1 MTTPDFFR
9 SRLDAMIDLKHP
21 LAVLATRLPWA
32 AIEAALAPKL
42 SRQAPAPRRVRGEDL
57 LGGYDGEFGCGVSPA
72 GRPRLPVRLMASLL
86 YLKHSFN
93 LSDEELVVRWAENVQ
108 WQFFSGMDY
117 YEPRLPCDATQI
129 GRFRRLLGEEGLELL
144 LKATIECAVH
154 SKALRPAELERV
166 IVDSTVQSKAIAHP
180 VDSRLLE
187 IARNKVVRAAK
198 RAGIHLKQTYAQ
210 EGKTLRRQAGG
221 YAHAKQFKRLRKAL
235 KRQRTILGVVIRE
248 VQRKL
253 DAAKAAKAELTAAA
267 NGGAPT
273 HEAASAKAISELSL
287 WLERAERIRTQERNT
302 KNKLYA
308 LHAPEVECISKG
320 KARNP
325 YEFGVKVSLAV
336 THQQGLM
343 VGARS
348 FPGNP
353 YDGHVLSAQLEQTS
367 NLLQDLARAP
377 KQVIVDL
384 GYRGVDADNP
394 GVQIIHRGKYKS
406 LSEKDKRLLK
416 RRQAI
421 EPLIGHT
428 KADHRM
434 DRCWL
439 KGAVG
444 DALHALCCAAGYNI
458 RWLLRAIVRLGLQG
472 LFCAF
477 SALAACVAC
486 LLGALKAASIT
497 RRLTFRSAH
506 LRSPAF
512 TSMRLAVGI

>member
-21 LAVLATRLPWA
+21 LAVLSTRLPWA
-32 AIEAALAPKL
+32 AIEAAVTPKL
-42 SRQAPAPRRVRGEDL
+42 AHQVLPAKRRSGEGL
-57 LGGYDGEFGCGVSPA
+57 LGSFDVEFGGGVSPA
-72 GRPRLPVRLMASLL
+72 GRPGLPVRLMASLL
-86 YLKHSFN
+86 YLKNSFN
-93 LSDEELVVRWAENVQ
+93 LSDEELVERWAENVV

-129 GRFRRLLGEEGLELL
+129 GRFRRLLGEDGIEQL
-144 LKATIECAVH
+144 LKATIECAVEI
-154 SKALRPAELERV
+154 KAVRLADLERV

-187 IARNKVVRAAK
+187 IARHKVVSAAK
-198 RAGIHLKQTYAQ
+198 RAGINLKQTYAQ
-210 EGKTLRRQAGG
+210 EGKTLRRRAGG
-221 YAHAKQFKRLRKAL
+221 YAHAKQFKRLHKTV
-235 KRQRTILGVVIRE
+235 KRQRTILGVVMRE

-253 DAAKAAKAELTAAA
+253 DADKAAVAAA
-267 NGGAPT
+267 GAPA
-273 HEAASAKAISELSL
+273 HEPSSAKAISDLGVL
-287 WLERAERIRTQERNT
+287 LERAERIRTQQRNT

-336 THQQGLM
+336 THKQGLM

-353 YDGHVLSAQLEQTS
+353 YDGHVLHAQLEQTT
-367 NLLQDLARAP
+367 NLMQDLGRAP

-406 LSEKDKRLLK
+406 LSDHEKRLLK

-439 KGAVG
+439 TGAEG

-458 RWLLRAIVRLGLQG
+458 RWLLRAIARLGLG
-472 LFCAF
+472 ALFCAL
-477 SALAACVAC
+477 SAMGVYAAGLLMALRVASR
-486 LLGALKAASIT
+486 AA
-497 RRLTFRSAH
+497 RADFGGVRE
-506 LRSPAF
+506 RSPAP
-512 TSMRLAVGI
+512 TSLQLAMVG

>member
-1 MTTPDFFR
+1 MSTNDFFR
-9 SRLDAMIDLKHP
+9 SRLDQMIDLRHP

-32 AIEAALAPKL
+32 SIEAAVAPKL
-42 SRQAPAPRRVRGEDL
+42 ARQALPAKRVRGEDL
-57 LGGYDGEFGCGVSPA
+57 VGAYDVEFGGGVSPA
-72 GRPRLPVRLMASLL
+72 GRPRLPIRLMASLL
-86 YLKHSFN
+86 YLKNSFN
-93 LSDEELVVRWAENVQ
+93 LSDEELVERWAENVQ

-117 YEPRLPCDATQI
+117 YEPRLPCDPTQI
-129 GRFRRLLGEEGLELL
+129 GRFRRLLGEDGIEQL
-144 LKATIECAVH
+144 LKATIETAIEIKAV
-154 SKALRPAELERV
+154 RPADLERV

-187 IARNKVVRAAK
+187 IARHKVVGAAK
-198 RAGIHLKQTYAQ
+198 RAGIHMKQTYAQ
-210 EGKTLRRQAGG
+210 EGKTLRRKAGG
-221 YAHAKQFKRLRKAL
+221 YAHAKQFNRLRKTV
-235 KRQRTILGVVIRE
+235 KRQRTILGVVMRE

-253 DAAKAAKAELTAAA
+253 DADKAAVAA
-267 NGGAPT
+267 GGTPA
-273 HEAASAKAISELSL
+273 HEPSSPKAISDLTM
-287 WLERAERIRTQERNT
+287 WLERAERIRTQQRHD

-336 THQQGLM
+336 THKQGLM

-353 YDGHVLSAQLEQTS
+353 YDGHVLSAQLEQTT
-367 NLLQDLARAP
+367 NLLQDLGRSP

-406 LSEKDKRLLK
+406 LSDHEKRLLK

-439 KGAVG
+439 QGAVG
-444 DALHALCCAAGYNI
+444 DALHALSCAAGYNI
-458 RWLLRAIVRLGLQG
+458 RWLLRAIARLGVGGFFCVLNFAG
-472 LFCAF
+472 WCLAISLFRAR
-477 SALAACVAC
+477 LAAPDRHQLPRSGSASVNPWSTFVP
-486 LLGALKAASIT
+486 AA
-497 RRLTFRSAH
+497 
-506 LRSPAF
+506 
-512 TSMRLAVGI
+512 GG

>member
-32 AIEAALAPKL
+32 AIEAAVEPKL
-42 SRQAPAPRRVRGEDL
+42 AHQAKPARRVAGTDL
-57 LGGYDGEFGCGVSPA
+57 AGAFEGEFGGGVSPA

-93 LSDEELVVRWAENVQ
+93 LSDEEVVERWAENVQ
-108 WQFFSGMDY
+108 WQFFSGMAY
-117 YEPRLPCDATQI
+117 YEPRLPCDPTQI
-129 GRFRRLLGEEGLELL
+129 GRFRRLLGEDGLEQL
-144 LKATIECAVH
+144 LKATIECAVQI
-154 SKALRPAELERV
+154 KAVRPNELERV

-187 IARNKVVRAAK
+187 IARHKVVAAAK
-198 RAGIHLKQTYAQ
+198 RVGIMCKQTYAQ
-210 EGKTLRRQAGG
+210 EGKTLRRKAGG
-221 YAHAKQFKRLRKAL
+221 YAHAKQFKRLRRTV
-235 KRQRTILGVVIRE
+235 KRQRTILGVVMRE

-253 DAAKAAKAELTAAA
+253 DIDKAGVAA
-267 NGGAPT
+267 GGAPA
-273 HEAASAKAISELSL
+273 HEAALSELHTL
-287 WLERAERIRTQERNT
+287 LLRAERIRTQQLKD

-336 THQQGLM
+336 THKQGLM

-353 YDGHVLSAQLEQTS
+353 YDGHVLSAQLEQTT
-367 NLLQDLARAP
+367 NLLQDLGRAP
-377 KQVIVDL
+377 KQAIVDL

-406 LSEKDKRLLK
+406 LSEQEKKLLR

-428 KADHRM
+428 KVDHRM

-439 KGAVG
+439 QGALG
-444 DALHALCCAAGYNI
+444 DALHALSCAAGYNI
-458 RWLLRAIVRLGLQG
+458 RWLLRAIARMGLGPSSYALLGHLIG
-472 LFCAF
+472 LIV
-477 SALAACVAC
+477 SILAAPISVVPT
-486 LLGALKAASIT
+486 LST
-497 RRLTFRSAH
+497 PRSSRSAFM
-506 LRSPAF
+506 P
-512 TSMRLAVGI
+512 MRFAAAG

>member
-1 MTTPDFFR
+1 MATDDFFR
-9 SRLDAMIDLKHP
+9 SRLDQMIDLRHP
-21 LAVLATRLPWA
+21 LAVLAKRLPWA
-32 AIEAALAPKL
+32 AIQAAVAPKL
-42 SRQAPAPRRVRGEDL
+42 AHQAKPAQQVSGVDL
-57 LGGYDGEFGCGVSPA
+57 AGAFEGEFGGGVSPA
-72 GRPRLPVRLMASLL
+72 GRPRLPIRLMASLL
-86 YLKHSFN
+86 YLKNSFN
-93 LSDEELVVRWAENVQ
+93 LSDEELVERWAENVV

-129 GRFRRLLGEEGLELL
+129 GRFRRLLGEDGIELL
-144 LKATIECAVH
+144 LKATIDCAVDITAI
-154 SKALRPAELERV
+154 KPVELERV

-187 IARNKVVRAAK
+187 IARHKVVSAAK
-198 RAGIHLKQTYAQ
+198 CAGIALKQTYAQ
-210 EGKTLRRQAGG
+210 EGKTLRRKAGG
-221 YAHAKQFKRLRKAL
+221 YAHAKQFKRLRKTV
-235 KRQRTILGVVIRE
+235 KRQRTILGVVMRQ

-253 DAAKAAKAELTAAA
+253 DADKAAVAA
-267 NGGAPT
+267 GGAPAN
-273 HEAASAKAISELSL
+273 AASSPKALGDL
-287 WLERAERIRTQERNT
+287 AALERAERIRTQQRHT

-308 LHAPEVECISKG
+308 LHAPEAECTSKG
-320 KARNP
+320 KARNS

-336 THQQGLM
+336 THKQGLM

-353 YDGHVLSAQLEQTS
+353 YDGHVLSAQLEQTA
-367 NLLQDLARAP
+367 NLLQDTGRAP

-406 LSEKDKRLLK
+406 LTEPEKRLLK

-439 KGAVG
+439 QGAVG
-444 DALHALCCAAGYNI
+444 DALHALSCAAGYNI
-458 RWLLRAIVRLGLQG
+458 RWLLRAITRLGLRG
-472 LFCAF
+472 LFLVLSNVAAYAVVMLQLV
-477 SALAACVAC
+477 SVALGG
-486 LLGALKAASIT
+486 LGAQDMARQSAPHRLKSV
-497 RRLTFRSAH
+497 
-506 LRSPAF
+506 AF
-512 TSMRLAVGI
+512 AVAG